1 MTGDPATA
9 ALLQLAALSGVDWS
23 QTAVEVQAPALATP
37 FFGEEAAAAALAAG
51 AAEAAGLWA
60 MRTGETQSVAVD
72 TREAAAS
79 LVGFLF
85 QRFDDPARAPTR
97 VMPATAANGF
107 LPTGDG
113 RWVYIHPSFDE
124 SAGHLKLLGCAD
136 TPDAVRAAL
145 AGWTAPDLEA
155 ATAQAG
161 LCAAMVRT
169 PEEWDASDQGRLL
182 AATPI
187 VEVTRIGDGPPVP
200 FAHAPDAPLS
210 GVKVLD
216 LTRVLAGPAC
226 ARALASHG
234 AEVLHI
240 SGPDLPNFEPFV
252 SDTGH
257 GKRCAFLDLKTAAG
271 RERLLGLVS
280 QADVFSQG
288 YRTGAMER
296 LGFGPEALAAA
307 RPGLIHVSIN
317 CYGHEGGWATRPG
330 WEQLAQTVS
339 GMAHIQG
346 AAQVGDGS
354 EPALLP
360 AAVNDYTTG
369 YLAAFGTM
377 VALRRRAVEG
387 GSWRVRV
394 SLTRTA
400 MWVRGL
406 GLRAEAAVEPF
417 APDELAAWS
426 IREDG
431 GWGPVAFLRPP
442 ARMSRTPAKWL
453 WPSVRLG
460 SDAATFLPHSWAGDH
475 EEHGGEGGAGDRR

>member
-1 MTGDPATA
+1 MTRSPAAA
-9 ALLQLAALSGVDWS
+9 ALTDLAALSGAGWPEPS
-23 QTAVEVQAPALATP
+23 ITSRAPALDTP
-37 FFGEEAAAAALAAG
+37 FHGEAAAAAALAAG
-51 AAEAAGLWA
+51 AAEAAGLWRA
-60 MRTGETQSVAVD
+60 RAGQNQTVDVD

-79 LVGFLF
+79 LVSFLF
-85 QRFDDPARAPTR
+85 QRFDDAARAPSR

-113 RWVYIHPSFDE
+113 RFVYLHPSFDE

-145 AGWTAPDLEA
+145 ARWTAPDLEA
-155 ATAQAG
+155 ATAEAG

-169 PEEWDASDQGRLL
+169 PEEWDATDQGRRL

-200 FAHAPDAPLS
+200 FPDAPDAPLS

-240 SGPDLPNFEPFV
+240 SGPDLPSFAPFV

-271 RERLLGLVS
+271 RERLLGLVG

-288 YRTGAMER
+288 YRTGALER
-296 LGFGPEALAAA
+296 LGFSAEALAAV

-339 GMAHIQG
+339 GMAHVQG
-346 AAQVGDGS
+346 DSG

-377 VALRRRAVEG
+377 VALRRRAAEG
-387 GSWRVRV
+387 GGWRVRV

-400 MWVRGL
+400 MWVRSL
-406 GLRAEAAVEPF
+406 GLRPGGEAVPFSAE
-417 APDELAAWS
+417 ELAAWS
-426 IREDG
+426 IREEGD
-431 GWGPVAFLRPP
+431 WGPVTFLRPP
-442 ARMSRTPAKWL
+442 ARMSRTPAAWSR
-453 WPSVRLG
+453 PSVKLG
-460 SDAATFLPHSWAGDH
+460 SHSPSFLS
-475 EEHGGEGGAGDRR
+475 R

>member
-1 MTGDPATA
+1 MSYVHQNTTSGS
-9 ALLQLAALSGVDWS
+9 ALDDLAAVAGVAGWPLA
-23 QTAVEVQAPALATP
+23 QVESSTPALASP
-37 FFGEEAAAAALAAG
+37 FQGEDAAAAALAAG

-60 MRTGETQSVAVD
+60 LRTGEDQAVAVE

-79 LVGFLF
+79 LVSFLF
-85 QRFDDPARAPTR
+85 QRFDDPARAPSR
-97 VMPATAANGF
+97 AAPATAANGF

-113 RWVYIHPSFDE
+113 RFVYIHPSFDE
-124 SAGHLKLLGCAD
+124 SVGHLKLLGCAD
-136 TPDAVRAAL
+136 TPQAVRAAL
-145 AGWTAPDLEA
+145 ARWTAPDLEA
-155 ATAQAG
+155 ATAEAG

-169 PEEWDASDQGRLL
+169 PQEWDATDQGRLL
-182 AATPI
+182 AETPI
-187 VEVTRIGDGPPVP
+187 VEITRIGDGPPVP
-200 FAHAPDAPLS
+200 FSDAPDAPLS
-210 GVKVLD
+210 GIRVLD

-234 AEVLHI
+234 ADVLHI
-240 SGPDLPNFEPFV
+240 SGPDLPSFAPFV

-271 RERLLGLVS
+271 REVLLGLVG

-288 YRTGAMER
+288 YRSGALER
-296 LGFGPEALAAA
+296 LGFGAETLAAI

-317 CYGHEGGWATRPG
+317 CYGHEGAWATRPG

-339 GMAHIQG
+339 GMAHVQG
-346 AAQVGDGS
+346 AAQNGVRG

-369 YLAAFGTM
+369 YLAAFGAM
-377 VALRRRAVEG
+377 VALRRRSVEG

-406 GLRAEAAVEPF
+406 GLRAGAEVEPF
-417 APDELAAWS
+417 SSDELAAWS

-431 GWGPVAFLRPP
+431 GWGPVTFLRPP
-442 ARMSRTPAKWL
+442 VHMARTPAAWL
-453 WPSVRLG
+453 RPSVRLG
-460 SDAATFLPHSWAGDH
+460 TDEAAW
-475 EEHGGEGGAGDRR
+475 

>member
-1 MTGDPATA
+1 MQTTA
-9 ALLQLAALSGVDWS
+9 AALAQLTALSGVDGPAP
-23 QTAVEVQAPALATP
+23 TLAVGVPALATP

-51 AAEAAGLWA
+51 ASEAAGLWA
-60 MRTGETQSVAVD
+60 MRTGQDQTVSVD

-79 LVGFLF
+79 LVSFLF
-85 QRFDDPARAPTR
+85 QRFEDPVRAPQR
-97 VMPATAANGF
+97 PAATTAANGF

-113 RWVYIHPSFDE
+113 RFIYLHPSFDE

-136 TPDAVRAAL
+136 TPEGVGAAL
-145 AGWTAPDLEA
+145 ARWTAPDLEA
-155 ATAQAG
+155 ATAEAG

-169 PEEWDASDQGRLL
+169 PQEWDATDQGRLL

-200 FAHAPDAPLS
+200 FPEAPDAPLS

-234 AEVLHI
+234 ADVLHI
-240 SGPDLPNFEPFV
+240 SGPDLPSFEPFV

-271 RERLLGLVS
+271 REALLGLVG

-288 YRTGAMER
+288 YRSGALER
-296 LGFGPEALAAA
+296 LGFGPEALAAV

-317 CYGHEGGWATRPG
+317 CYGHEGDWAGRPG

-339 GMAHIQG
+339 GMAHVQG
-346 AAQVGDGS
+346 GAG
-354 EPALLP
+354 EPILLP

-369 YLAAFGTM
+369 YLAAFGAM

-387 GSWRVRV
+387 GSWRVRA

-406 GLRAEAAVEPF
+406 GLRSGAGVEPF
-417 APDELAAWS
+417 SSDELAAWS

-431 GWGPVAFLRPP
+431 GWGPVTFLRPP
-442 ARMSRTPAKWL
+442 VRMGVTPAVWVR
-453 WPSVRLG
+453 PSVKLG
-460 SDAATFLPHSWAGDH
+460 SDLASW
-475 EEHGGEGGAGDRR
+475 

>member
-1 MTGDPATA
+1 MNA
-9 ALLQLAALSGVDWS
+9 AAPSAADALAQLTALSGADRV
-23 QTAVEVQAPALATP
+23 TATITEGPPALETP
-37 FFGEEAAAAALAAG
+37 FLGEEAAAAALAAG

-60 MRTGETQSVAVD
+60 LRTGEDQTVSVD

-79 LVGFLF
+79 LVSFLF

-97 VMPATAANGF
+97 APPATAANGF

-113 RWVYIHPSFDE
+113 RFVYLHPSFDE

-136 TPDAVRAAL
+136 TPAAVRAAL
-145 AGWTAPDLEA
+145 ARWTAPDLEA
-155 ATAQAG
+155 ATAEAG

-169 PEEWDASDQGRLL
+169 PDEWDASDQGRRL

-200 FAHAPDAPLS
+200 FSPAPDAPLS
-210 GVKVLD
+210 GVRVLD

-226 ARALASHG
+226 ARALASYG
-234 AEVLHI
+234 ADVLHI
-240 SGPDLPNFEPFV
+240 SGPDLPSFAPFV

-271 RERLLGLVS
+271 RETLQGLVG

-288 YRTGAMER
+288 YRTGALAR
-296 LGFGPEALAAA
+296 LGFGPEALAAV

-317 CYGHEGGWATRPG
+317 CYGHEGDWAGRPG

-339 GMAHIQG
+339 GMAHVQG
-346 AAQVGDGS
+346 AGG

-369 YLAAFGTM
+369 YLAAFGAM

-400 MWVRGL
+400 MCVRGL
-406 GLRAEAAVEPF
+406 GLRTGVDALPF
-417 APDELAAWS
+417 TGDELAAWS

-431 GWGPVAFLRPP
+431 GWGPVSFLRPP
-442 ARMSRTPAKWL
+442 VRMAKTPAAWTR
-453 WPSVRLG
+453 PSVKLG
-460 SDAATFLPHSWAGDH
+460 SNAAVW
-475 EEHGGEGGAGDRR
+475 

>member
-1 MTGDPATA
+1 MTPATA
-9 ALLQLAALSGVDWS
+9 ALLDLAALSGADWG
-23 QTAVEVQAPALATP
+23 QTAVDVQTPALATP
-37 FFGEEAAAAALAAG
+37 FHGEEAAAAALAAG
-51 AAEAAGLWA
+51 ASEAAGLWA
-60 MRTGETQSVAVD
+60 LRTGETQSVVVD

-79 LVGFLF
+79 LVSFLF
-85 QRFDDPARAPTR
+85 QRFEDPARAPQR
-97 VMPATAANGF
+97 PPVATAANGF

-113 RWVYIHPSFDE
+113 RWVYLHPSFDE

-136 TPDAVRAAL
+136 TPEGVRAAL
-145 AGWTAPDLEA
+145 ARWTAPDLEA
-155 ATAQAG
+155 ATAEAG

-169 PEEWDASDQGRLL
+169 PEEWDATDQGRLL
-182 AATPI
+182 AAMPV

-200 FAHAPDAPLS
+200 FPDAPDAPLS

-234 AEVLHI
+234 ADVLHV
-240 SGPDLPNFEPFV
+240 SGPDLPSFEPFV

-271 RERLLGLVS
+271 REALLGLVG

-288 YRTGAMER
+288 FRSGALER
-296 LGFGPEALAAA
+296 LGFGPEALAAV

-317 CYGHEGGWATRPG
+317 CYGHEGDWARRPG

-339 GMAHIQG
+339 GMAHVQG
-346 AAQVGDGS
+346 AGG

-369 YLAAFGTM
+369 YLAAFGAM
-377 VALRRRAVEG
+377 IALRRRAVEG

-400 MWVRGL
+400 MWVRSL
-406 GLRAEAAVEPF
+406 GLRADGDVEPF
-417 APDELAAWS
+417 SSAELAAWS

-431 GWGPVAFLRPP
+431 GWGPVSFLRPP
-442 ARMSRTPAKWL
+442 VQMGRTPAAWAR
-453 WPSVRLG
+453 PSVRLG
-460 SDAATFLPHSWAGDH
+460 TDRAAW
-475 EEHGGEGGAGDRR
+475 

>member
-1 MTGDPATA
+1 MTTGPASD
-9 ALLQLAALSGVDWS
+9 ALSQLAALSGGDWG
-23 QTAVEVQAPALATP
+23 QTSVEVQAPALASP
-37 FFGEEAAAAALAAG
+37 FLGEEAAAAALAAG
-51 AAEAAGLWA
+51 GAEAAGLWRL
-60 MRTGETQSVAVD
+60 RTGAQQAVAVD

-79 LVGFLF
+79 LVSFLF
-85 QRFDDPARAPTR
+85 QRFEDPARAPGR
-97 VMPATAANGF
+97 VIPPTAANGF

-113 RWVYIHPSFDE
+113 RFVYLHHSFDE
-124 SAGHLKLLGCAD
+124 SRGHLKLLGCKD
-136 TPDAVRAAL
+136 TPEGVRAAL
-145 AGWTAPDLEA
+145 ARWTAPDLEA
-155 ATAQAG
+155 AAAEAG

-169 PEEWDASDQGRLL
+169 PEEWDAEDQGRRL
-182 AATPI
+182 AATPV
-187 VEVTRIGDGPPVP
+187 VEVTRIGHGPPVP
-200 FAHAPDAPLS
+200 LPAGGDAPLS

-226 ARALASHG
+226 ARALAGHG
-234 AEVLHI
+234 ADVLHI
-240 SGPDLPNFEPFV
+240 SGPDLPSVEPFV

-271 RERLLGLVS
+271 RARLSELVG

-288 YRTGAMER
+288 YRSGALKR
-296 LGFGPEALAAA
+296 LGFGAETLAAL

-317 CYGHEGGWATRPG
+317 CYGHDGDWAVRPG

-339 GMAHIQG
+339 GMAYVQG
-346 AAQVGDGS
+346 AGG

-369 YLAAFGTM
+369 YLAAFGAM

-406 GLRAEAAVEPF
+406 GLRTGDDIQPFSAE
-417 APDELAAWS
+417 ELTGWS

-431 GWGPVAFLRPP
+431 GWGPVSYLRPP
-442 ARMSRTPAKWL
+442 LRMAATPPCWTL
-453 WPSVRLG
+453 PSVKLG
-460 SDAATFLPHSWAGDH
+460 THAPAW
-475 EEHGGEGGAGDRR
+475 

>member
-1 MTGDPATA
+1 MTVANA
-9 ALLQLAALSGVDWS
+9 ALADLAAVAGV
-23 QTAVEVQAPALATP
+23 APWNFAGVSVGETALATP
-37 FFGEEAAAAALAAG
+37 FHGEEAAAAALAAG
-51 AAEAAGLWA
+51 AAEAAGLWR
-60 MRTGETQSVAVD
+60 MRTGQGQAVTVD
-72 TREAAAS
+72 SREAAAS
-79 LVGFLF
+79 LVSFLF
-85 QRFDDPARAPTR
+85 QRFDDPARAPSR
-97 VMPATAANGF
+97 AAPATAANGF

-113 RWVYIHPSFDE
+113 RWVYLHPSFDE

-136 TPDAVRAAL
+136 TPEAVRAAL
-145 AGWTAPDLEA
+145 SGWTAPDLEA
-155 ATAQAG
+155 ATAEAG

-169 PEEWDASDQGRLL
+169 PQAWDATNQGRQL
-182 AATPI
+182 AAAPI
-187 VEVTRIGDGPPVP
+187 IEVTRIGDGPPVP
-200 FAHAPDAPLS
+200 FPGMPDAPLS

-240 SGPDLPNFEPFV
+240 SGPDLPSFAPFV

-271 RERLLGLVS
+271 REQLLGLVD

-288 YRTGAMER
+288 YRSGSLER
-296 LGFGPEALAAA
+296 LGFGPEALAAI

-317 CYGHEGGWATRPG
+317 CYGHEGAWATRPG

-339 GMAHIQG
+339 GMAHVQG
-346 AAQVGDGS
+346 AGG

-369 YLAAFGTM
+369 YLAAFGAM
-377 VALRRRAVEG
+377 VALRRRATEG

-406 GLRAEAAVEPF
+406 GLRAGPELEPF
-417 APDELAAWS
+417 SSDELAAWS

-431 GWGPVAFLRPP
+431 GWGPVTFLRPP
-442 ARMSRTPAKWL
+442 VRMSVTPAAWAR
-453 WPSVRLG
+453 PSVKLG
-460 SDAATFLPHSWAGDH
+460 SDNAAW
-475 EEHGGEGGAGDRR
+475 

>member
-1 MTGDPATA
+1 MIRSPASTA
-9 ALLQLAALSGVDWS
+9 LDQLAALSGAGWP
-23 QTAVEVQAPALATP
+23 EPAIGAGDVALDTP

-51 AAEAAGLWA
+51 AAEAAGLWRG
-60 MRTGETQSVAVD
+60 RTGEDQTVAVE

-79 LVGFLF
+79 LVSFLF
-85 QRFDDPARAPTR
+85 QRFEDPARAPSR
-97 VMPATAANGF
+97 APPATAANGF

-113 RWVYIHPSFDE
+113 RFVYLHPSFDE

-136 TPDAVRAAL
+136 TPEAVRAAL
-145 AGWTAPDLEA
+145 ARWTAPDLEA
-155 ATAQAG
+155 ATAEAG
-161 LCAAMVRT
+161 LCAAMVRA
-169 PEEWDASDQGRLL
+169 PEEWDAGDQGRRL
-182 AATPI
+182 AATPL
-187 VEVTRIGDGPPVP
+187 VEIARIGDGPPVP
-200 FAHAPDAPLS
+200 FPDGPTAPLS
-210 GVKVLD
+210 GVRVLD

-226 ARALASHG
+226 ARALAGHG

-240 SGPDLPNFEPFV
+240 SGPDLPGFAPFV

-271 RERLLGLVS
+271 RERLLALVG

-288 YRTGAMER
+288 YRTGALER
-296 LGFGPEALAAA
+296 LGFGAEALAAV

-317 CYGHEGGWATRPG
+317 CYGHEGDWATRPG

-339 GMAHIQG
+339 GMAQVQG
-346 AAQVGDGS
+346 KHLNGPGGA
-354 EPALLP
+354 PALLP

-369 YLAAFGTM
+369 YLAAFGAM

-406 GLRAEAAVEPF
+406 GLRAGVAARPF
-417 APDELAAWS
+417 AAEELAGWS

-431 GWGPVAFLRPP
+431 GWGPVSFLRPP
-442 ARMSRTPAKWL
+442 MRMSRTPAAWL
-453 WPSVRLG
+453 RPSVKLG
-460 SDAATFLPHSWAGDH
+460 SNAAAW
-475 EEHGGEGGAGDRR
+475 

>member
-1 MTGDPATA
+1 MTDDPATA
-9 ALLQLAALSGVDWS
+9 ALLQLAALSGSDWG
-23 QTAVEVQAPALATP
+23 QTAVDVQTPALATP

-60 MRTGETQSVAVD
+60 LRTGERQSVAVD

-79 LVGFLF
+79 LVSFLF
-85 QRFDDPARAPTR
+85 QRFDDPARAPSR
-97 VMPATAANGF
+97 VAPATAANGF

-113 RWVYIHPSFDE
+113 RFVYIHPSFDE

-136 TPDAVRAAL
+136 TPEAVRAAL
-145 AGWTAPDLEA
+145 ARWTAPDLEA
-155 ATAQAG
+155 ATARAG

-169 PEEWDASDQGRLL
+169 PDEWDATDQGRLL
-182 AATPI
+182 AAAPI

-200 FAHAPDAPLS
+200 FPAAPDAPLS

-234 AEVLHI
+234 ADVLHI
-240 SGPDLPNFEPFV
+240 SGPDLPSFAPFV

-257 GKRCAFLDLKTAAG
+257 GKRCAFLDLKMAAG
-271 RERLLGLVS
+271 RERLLGLVDE
-280 QADVFSQG
+280 ADVFSQG
-288 YRTGAMER
+288 YRSGALER
-296 LGFGPEALAAA
+296 LGFGPEALAVA
-307 RPGLIHVSIN
+307 RPGLIHLSIN

-339 GMAHIQG
+339 GMAHVQG
-346 AAQVGDGS
+346 AGG

-369 YLAAFGTM
+369 YLAAFGAM
-377 VALRRRAVEG
+377 VALRRRAAEG

-400 MWVRGL
+400 MWVRSL
-406 GLRAEAAVEPF
+406 GLREGGEVEPF
-417 APDELAAWS
+417 SSDELAAWS
-426 IREDG
+426 IRENG

-442 ARMSRTPAKWL
+442 VRMEKTPAAWMR
-453 WPSVRLG
+453 PSVRLG
-460 SDAATFLPHSWAGDH
+460 TDAAAW
-475 EEHGGEGGAGDRR
+475 